1 MANDKILP
9 EGIRVFDKHANAP
22 DFVVATVV
30 VSPDALV
37 KFCKDN
43 AALLSDYQ
51 GTPQLRLQ
59 LLKSQAGKL
68 YMTVD
73 TYKRPEGG
81 AQPGY
86 APTQGKK
93 PVERYANTSF
103 TSSDNDLPF

>member
-1 MANDKILP
+1 MANESKILP
-9 EGIRVFDKHANAP
+9 DGIRVFDKHANAP

-37 KFCKDN
+37 NFCKAHAD
-43 AALLSDYQ
+43 LMSDYQ

-73 TYKRPEGG
+73 TYKKADSG
-81 AQPGY
+81 PGY
-86 APTQGKK
+86 APTIGK
-93 PVERYANTSF
+93 ANENFHNSSF
-103 TSSDNDLPF
+103 SDDGLNLPF